1 MFFRN
6 LQIYRLPPGST
17 IAPDALQEQLSRAVF
32 QPCSSYARDSRGWIP
47 PRGDDRLVFTLAQ
60 QQLIA
65 LGTESKLLPASVVK
79 QAVDERAADLE
90 RRMGVKPGPKRRRE
104 LKDEITDELLP
115 RAFSRYSTTFAWI
128 DPVDRWFVIDA
139 ASPKQVES
147 FMEVLR
153 KSLDEVI
160 VVPLKTERSA
170 AAAMTE
176 WLLAREAPP
185 GFTIDRECELQSTQD
200 EKATVRYLHHP
211 LTDTGEIINHIR
223 NGKAPTRLAMTW
235 QDRLSFVLTA
245 QLEVKRLAFLEV
257 ATAEAET
264 EGASDDERFE
274 ADFVLMTGM
283 LAKFLDD
290 LTRVIGIAAD

>member
-6 LQIYRLPPGST
+6 LQLARLPTGSV
-17 IAPDALQEQLSRAVF
+17 IAPDALQQQLARATF
-32 QPCSSYARDSRGWIP
+32 QPCGSYARDSRGWIP
-47 PRGDDRLVFTLAQ
+47 PRGDDRLVFALEQ

-128 DPVDRWFVIDA
+128 DPVNRWFVIDA
-139 ASPKQVES
+139 SSPKQVES

-160 VVPLKTERSA
+160 AVPLQTERSA
-170 AAAMTE
+170 TAAMTE

-185 GFTIDRECELQSTQD
+185 GFTIDRECELQSTLE

-211 LTDTGEIINHIR
+211 LTDTAEIINHIR

-235 QDRLSFVLTA
+235 QDRIAFVLTA
-245 QLEVKRLAFLEV
+245 QLEVKRVAFLDL
-257 ATAEAET
+257 ATAESQAE
-264 EGASDDERFE
+264 GVSDDERFE
-274 ADFVLMTGM
+274 SDFALMTGM
-283 LAKFLDD
+283 LGRFLDD
-290 LTRVIGIAAD
+290 LMRVIGFAAD